1 MMETRPVGA
10 AIAGLDVG
18 VTTSARP
25 SGMAQL
31 TVLHSEAVGTMP
43 VTPGQEVRVI
53 QAVLQPGDR
62 TPHHTHRHPV
72 TLYMLEG
79 EFTLELDGLP
89 TAVVRAG
96 EVFVEPA
103 GVAMTGY
110 NRGDETAARMVIFY
124 ACQPDEPFAEPA

>member
-1 MMETRPVGA
+1 METRPVGA

-31 TVLHSEAVGTMP
+31 TVLHREATDSMP
-43 VTPGQEVRVI
+43 VAAEQEIRVL

-62 TPHHTHRHPV
+62 TPRHTHRHPV
-72 TLYMLEG
+72 TVYMLEG

-89 TAVVRAG
+89 TAAVRAG

-103 GVAMTGY
+103 NVAMTGW
-110 NRGDETAARMVIFY
+110 NRSEDVAARMVIFY
-124 ACQPDEPFAEPA
+124 ACEPDEPFAEPA

>member
-1 MMETRPVGA
+1 MVETRPVGA
-10 AIAGLDVG
+10 AIAGVDVG
-18 VTTSARP
+18 VTISARP

-31 TVLHSEAVGTMP
+31 TVLHREAVSTMP
-43 VTPGQEVRVI
+43 VVAEQEIRVI

-79 EFTLELDGLP
+79 EFTLEFDGLP
-89 TAVVRAG
+89 TVVVRAG
-96 EVFVEPA
+96 EAFVEPA

-110 NRGDETAARMVIFY
+110 NRGGDVAARMVIFY
-124 ACQPDEPFAEPA
+124 ACAPDEPFADPV

>member
-31 TVLHSEAVGTMP
+31 TVLHREAVDTMP
-43 VTPGQEVRVI
+43 AAAEQEIRVI

-72 TLYMLEG
+72 TVYMLEG
-79 EFTLELDGLP
+79 EFTLEFAGLP

-110 NRGDETAARMVIFY
+110 NRGTEVPARMVIFY
-124 ACQPDEPFAEPA
+124 ACAPDEPFADPV